1 MMRRMSRSARIA
13 ILAGTTAA
21 VIGVVFALPRVAQPI
36 SYHDFAD
43 QRRLLGVPN
52 FMDVASNLAFLVAG
66 LYGLRILGRSRFAD
80 TRERLPYAILFAA
93 VIVTCFGSAYYHL
106 APNNATLFWDLPM
119 TLAFMSFLSAVIT
132 ERVSVRAGLALLGP
146 LLAVG
151 VASLWWWRWTEAAGR
166 GDLRPYLLVQF
177 YPLLAILLLLVLFP
191 PRYTHQWDL
200 LVIFA
205 LYVVA
210 KLFELADR
218 PIFYLCHIVSGHT
231 LKHLAAAVACFW
243 IARMVSLRQPLS
255 NHPVSLATALAAIAA
270 PDGSCAPVER
280 WRR

>member
-1 MMRRMSRSARIA
+1 MMQWMSRGIRIA
-13 ILAGTTAA
+13 ILIGTTAVVVA
-21 VIGVVFALPRVAQPI
+21 VVFALPRVAQPI

-106 APNNATLFWDLPM
+106 APSNSTLFWDRLPM
-119 TLAFMSFLSAVIT
+119 TLSFMSFLCAVIA
-132 ERVSVRAGLALLGP
+132 ERVSVKAGSALLWP
-146 LLAVG
+146 LLLVG
-151 VASLWWWRWTEAAGR
+151 ILSLLWWRWTETAGR

-177 YPLLAILLLLVLFP
+177 YPMLAILLLLLLFP
-191 PRYTHQWDL
+191 PRYTRQWDL
-200 LVIFA
+200 VVIFA
-205 LYVVA
+205 LYVAA
-210 KLFELADR
+210 KLLELADR
-218 PIFYLCHIVSGHT
+218 PIFNLGHVVSGHT

-243 IARMVSLRQPLS
+243 IARMVALRVPLTAFRPQPEA
-255 NHPVSLATALAAIAA
+255 VATGISSQA
-270 PDGSCAPVER
+270 R
-280 WRR
+280 

>member
-1 MMRRMSRSARIA
+1 MMQWMSRGIRIA
-13 ILAGTTAA
+13 ILIGTTAVVVA
-21 VIGVVFALPRVAQPI
+21 VVFALPRVAQPI

-106 APNNATLFWDLPM
+106 APNNATLFWDRLPM

-146 LLAVG
+146 LL
-151 VASLWWWRWTEAAGR
+151 R
-166 GDLRPYLLVQF
+166 
-177 YPLLAILLLLVLFP
+177 
-191 PRYTHQWDL
+191 
-200 LVIFA
+200 
-205 LYVVA
+205 
-210 KLFELADR
+210 
-218 PIFYLCHIVSGHT
+218 
-231 LKHLAAAVACFW
+231 
-243 IARMVSLRQPLS
+243 
-255 NHPVSLATALAAIAA
+255 
-270 PDGSCAPVER
+270 
-280 WRR
+280 